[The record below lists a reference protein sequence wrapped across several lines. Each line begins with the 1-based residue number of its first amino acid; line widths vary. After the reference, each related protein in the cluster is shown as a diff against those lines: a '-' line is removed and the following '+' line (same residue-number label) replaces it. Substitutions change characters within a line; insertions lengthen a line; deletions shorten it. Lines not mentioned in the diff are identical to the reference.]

1 MVKYDRC
8 SYDTVSYE
16 AKECFFMIKPTFYNL
31 PQEKRN
37 RIINAVLN
45 EFSSSSSEKVSIN
58 RIIKAANISR
68 GSFYQYFDDKVDLV
82 EILVKNFMD
91 TAYEEFCTALANS
104 DGDIFSTYIHIFEL
118 IAKCTNDKKQKVVM
132 KNLFRN
138 LKANDDLISDYL
150 SNRFDG
156 ISEIFRGCD
165 SVIKDNLRFKS
176 NEDIH
181 SLSLILTLIL
191 KNAVFN
197 LFVKNQDPERVR
209 EEFMRKIKIIK
220 AGALVSA
227 DA

>member
-1 MVKYDRC
+1 
-8 SYDTVSYE
+8 
-16 AKECFFMIKPTFYNL
+16 MIKSTFYNL

-118 IAKCTNDKKQKVVM
+118 IIKCTKDKKQKVVM
-132 KNLFRN
+132 KNLFKN

-156 ISEIFRGCD
+156 ISEIFSGYD

-176 NEDIH
+176 NEEIH

-197 LFVKNQDPERVR
+197 LFVKNQDPEKVR
-209 EEFMRKIKIIK
+209 EEFMRKIKIVK
-220 AGALVSA
+220 AGALINA
-227 DA
+227 DE